1 MGKFFNK
8 TAEKKKRKSHAGTGA
23 AIGGAAMA
31 GNQAN
36 WVRKVNKK
44 GTRER
49 GAFKDTMKM
58 ILGEEGFKK
67 QFGKGKWKYPK
78 NSAVAAVT
86 VAGAM
91 GAGLGAAAGS
101 MFKKKKKKK

>member
-8 TAEKKKRKSHAGTGA
+8 TAEKKRKSHAGTGA

-44 GTRER
+44 GTKER
-49 GAFKDTMKM
+49 AAFGKTMKM
-58 ILGEEGFKK
+58 LLGEDGFRQ

-78 NSAVAAVT
+78 GSAAAAVA

-101 MFKKKKKKK
+101 VFKKKKKKK